1 MPERIPTEFE
11 PSTVSFHVIKEGYQ
25 VFLKIGI
32 KKSANQQS
40 SSTNCAKITI
50 LYQK

>member
-25 VFLKIGI
+25 VFLIVGI
-32 KKSANQQS
+32 KKSVQQQS
-40 SSTNCAKITI
+40 KNTKSGRITI
-50 LYQK
+50 WYQK